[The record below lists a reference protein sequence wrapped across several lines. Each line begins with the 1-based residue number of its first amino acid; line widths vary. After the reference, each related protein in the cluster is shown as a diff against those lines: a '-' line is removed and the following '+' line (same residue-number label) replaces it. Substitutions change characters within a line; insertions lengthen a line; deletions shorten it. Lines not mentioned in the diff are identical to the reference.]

1 MTLRRSGAECV
12 GEADAPAMIRLLPFL
27 VGPETAMLLCTLGVY
42 AICSRLPTGEPDA
55 LRILERMVWL
65 LPPLAVVL
73 VFLTVLVPG
82 NANWLWLA
90 RATLVSLVGPSIFVW
105 RIVEGFGSG
114 AKGQDAAFIIAFAFA
129 AITASVGVSVAGAA
143 ILGERSPAFAE
154 WFRMR
159 PLVGSLLVLASTVPI
174 GIALVVGGSTIGGF
188 LLGIYFAIRR

>member
-1 MTLRRSGAECV
+1 
-12 GEADAPAMIRLLPFL
+12 MIRLLPFL

-42 AICSRLPTGEPDA
+42 AICSRLPAGEPDA
-55 LRILERMVWL
+55 MRILERMVWL

-143 ILGERSPAFAE
+143 ILGQRTPAFAE